1 MAVYKVKTEKET
13 KYVQA
18 KTKAQAISHVVS
30 NMGLTADPLSPDEVL
45 LIAGEV
51 EKAAPQNNKKEKT
64 ADMFEETGKEK
75 SSEEDSEDQTEEDS
89 EEDEFEDA

>member
-1 MAVYKVKTEKET
+1 MAIYKVKTEKET

-30 NMGLTADPLSPDEVL
+30 NMGFTAEPLSPDDVL

-51 EKAAPQNNKKEKT
+51 EKAAPKNNEKEKT
-64 ADMFEETGKEK
+64 ADMFEETG
-75 SSEEDSEDQTEEDS
+75 EENDS
-89 EEDEFEDA
+89 EENSEDETEEGSEEEEFEDA